1 MELAREP
8 LNMRSNPL
16 NTHVT
21 LSICAWAALPTCE
34 SAGPRACQGPT
45 REVSGPGAHERAR
58 VCGERTSSEQFRMQF
73 DWVNFQQFL
82 QTLQFQRCGCVVRYG
97 ARGIA
102 CETLDRPPGDGLA
115 VLLGIISV
123 TTGVLADV
131 PVGCRT
137 PGCLVSA
144 SDEPAN
150 LAHDRA
156 ATCATAAASH
166 DSRI

>member
-1 MELAREP
+1 
-8 LNMRSNPL
+8 
-16 NTHVT
+16 
-21 LSICAWAALPTCE
+21 
-34 SAGPRACQGPT
+34 
-45 REVSGPGAHERAR
+45 
-58 VCGERTSSEQFRMQF
+58 MQF
-73 DWVNFQQFL
+73 NWVNFQQFL

-115 VLLGIISV
+115 VLLGAISV
-123 TTGVLADV
+123 TTGVLAGV
-131 PVGCRT
+131 LVGRRI

-144 SDEPAN
+144 SDEPAK

-156 ATCATAAASH
+156 ATCATATTSH

>member
-1 MELAREP
+1 
-8 LNMRSNPL
+8 
-16 NTHVT
+16 
-21 LSICAWAALPTCE
+21 
-34 SAGPRACQGPT
+34 
-45 REVSGPGAHERAR
+45 
-58 VCGERTSSEQFRMQF
+58 MQF
-73 DWVNFQQFL
+73 NWVNFQQFL

-115 VLLGIISV
+115 VLLGAISV
-123 TTGVLADV
+123 TTGVLAGV
-131 PVGCRT
+131 LVGRRI

-144 SDEPAN
+144 SDDLAD

-156 ATCATAAASH
+156 ATCAIATASH